1 MNTPEDNSFNGLQ
14 EDQEQSVKVREVFD
28 KYIYHWP
35 MFVLGVVFCLTA
47 AFFYLRYTPVVY
59 AVNSVLLIKDQKKTS
74 EGGDILSDLD
84 LFGSSKTIDNEIEIL
99 KSKTLMSRVVKRL
112 NLILSYH
119 VKGRVIRSDVYS
131 SKPVDIGVV
140 QMDSLWFGKTLNLS
154 FPTVNNYLLEDPI
167 TGKKVTGLLDSLQ
180 RNMFGIFKVV
190 QNRNFKKWFK
200 SEKEPIFLSVRDP
213 RSVVDEYLR
222 NLTVALATPKSTVLD
237 LQLET
242 TVQDRGKAILNTLV
256 QVYNEAALA
265 DKNRTTQSTMDFID
279 MRAKLI
285 SGELSDA
292 EKDVERYKSERGLTD
307 LSNDAN
313 VFLDNVRAN
322 DARLSEVNLKLS
334 VIQDIRH
341 YVNSTSSGNK
351 LPSTLGIEDPTLL
364 AQINQLGQL
373 QLQKDNLIATTG
385 ENNPRLTPITSQIET
400 LKAGIKSSADN
411 IYQSVNNTK
420 KTLESSASQIQGTI
434 KKVPGQERQLIS
446 LERKKTIKE
455 TIYLYLLQKKEEA
468 ALSYASAVADS
479 RVVDPAFGNGSP
491 VKPKRQTI
499 FFAAFLL
506 GLLLPIGYV
515 YGKSVLKN
523 KVESER
529 DISKLT
535 NTPILGEVLL
545 EADSEAIVV
554 TGNSR
559 KAIAEQFRAIRT
571 NMQFLQ
577 GKPQPGVG
585 RVTLFTSSMSG
596 EGKSFV
602 ASNIAAAMA
611 IAGKKTVLLEL
622 DLRKP
627 KVSKYLD
634 LANKTGLSNFLIGKA
649 SIQEIVKQTSI
660 DPNFY
665 VIGSGPIP
673 PNPAELLIQS
683 EIEDLLTYLK
693 ANFDEIIIDSPPI
706 GLVTD
711 AQILARLADASIYL
725 VRQDITFKH
734 QMRSLEQLYQG
745 KKFPKLNVILNG
757 VKMGGRYG
765 YGYGYGYGYYSDDAA
780 KTKIT
785 IGSFFKNIIK
795 RF

>member
-1 MNTPEDNSFNGLQ
+1 MIEDDNLNSPS
-14 EDQEQSVKVREVFD
+14 QEQEQQVNVRETLD
-28 KYIYHWP
+28 KFLFHWP
-35 MFVLGVVFCLTA
+35 VFIVGIILCLA
-47 AFFYLRYTPVVY
+47 AAWFYLRYTPVVY
-59 AVNSVLLIKDQKKTS
+59 AVNSVLLIKDEKKTPTP
-74 EGGDILSDLD
+74 GGDILSDLD
-84 LFGSSKTIDNEIEIL
+84 IFGTSKTVDNEIEIL
-99 KSKTLMSRVVKRL
+99 KSKTLMARTVKRL
-112 NLILSYH
+112 NLMLSYH
-119 VKGRVIRSDVYS
+119 VEGRVIKSDIYAK
-131 SKPVDIGVV
+131 KPVDISVV
-140 QMDSLWFGKTLNLS
+140 EMDSLWFGTTLNLS
-154 FPTVNNYLLEDPI
+154 FPGGGSYELLD
-167 TGKKVTGLLDSLQ
+167 TKSGKKVKGLLDSLQ
-180 RNMFGIFKVV
+180 RNTFGVFKVSP
-190 QNRNFKKWFK
+190 NSNFKNWLKQ
-200 SEKEPIFLSVRDP
+200 EKKPIYLTINNP
-213 RSVVDEYLR
+213 QTIVDQYLGD
-222 NLTVALATPKSTVLD
+222 LTVTLASPQSTVLD
-237 LQLET
+237 LRLAT
-242 TVQDRGKAILNTLV
+242 TVEDRGKDILNTLV

-285 SGELSDA
+285 SGELTDA

-307 LSNDAN
+307 LSSDAS
-313 VFLDNVRAN
+313 VFLDNVKAN
-322 DARLSEVNLKLS
+322 DAKLGEVNLKLS
-334 VIQDIRH
+334 VIEDIRR
-341 YVNSTSSGNK
+341 YVNSTTTGNK

-364 AQINQLGQL
+364 AQIDQLGQL
-373 QLQKDNLIATTG
+373 QLQRDNLVATTG
-385 ENNPRLTPITSQIET
+385 VNNPRLAPIESQIET
-400 LKAGIKSSADN
+400 LRSGIKSSVDN
-411 IYQSVNNTK
+411 IYESVNNTK
-420 KTLESSASQIQGTI
+420 KSLQGTGSQIQGTI
-434 KKVPGQERQLIS
+434 KKVPGQERQLIG

-468 ALSYASAVADS
+468 ALSYASSVADS
-479 RVVDPAFGNGSP
+479 RVVDPAFSDSAP
-491 VKPKRQTI
+491 VKPKKSLI
-499 FFAAFLL
+499 LL
-506 GLLLPIGYV
+506 GAFVLGLILPAGYV
-515 YGKSVLKN
+515 YAKDALNN
-523 KVESER
+523 KVESSS
-529 DISKLT
+529 DIIKITSA
-535 NTPILGEVLL
+535 PILGEVLY
-545 EADSEAIVV
+545 EDGSEAIVV

-571 NMQFLQ
+571 NMQFLT
-577 GKPQPGVG
+577 GKQELGVG

-673 PNPAELLIQS
+673 PNPAELLIQPD
-683 EIEDLLTYLK
+683 IEELLTYLR
-693 ANFDEIIIDSPPI
+693 ANFDEILIDSPPI

-711 AQILARLADASIYL
+711 AQILARLTDTTIYL
-725 VRQDITFKH
+725 VRQDVTFKH
-734 QMRSLEQLYQG
+734 QIKNLEQLYQG

-765 YGYGYGYGYYSDDAA
+765 YGYGYGYGYYSDDPP